1 MAMNRLVKSNDG
13 TRKVRN
19 PSDKKVAKAYWEC
32 RGNAAKAAKVLNIL
46 HRLLGHRLRT
56 NPELKLLKLKARE
69 EFGDPSKSSL
79 PPKDP
84 SLPTNAEILKTFLE
98 SKGKLPATGKKLGA
112 ATPMLT
118 SRMRRQPELK
128 PHFDARLEM
137 NAQNKAAFQIV
148 KAEITEAKDGQ
159 ISSEAR
165 IALLELVKDRFF
177 PAVKL
182 ALQSLDPSFMPKVE
196 ITHREDNTAQI
207 MHAIQKRYG
216 KPKTQH

>member
-1 MAMNRLVKSNDG
+1 MNRLVKSNDG

-19 PSDKKVAKAYWEC
+19 PSDKKIAKVYWEC
-32 RGNAAKAAKVLNIL
+32 EGNATKTARVLNVTPSLIES
-46 HRLLGHRLRT
+46 RLRRI
-56 NPELKLLKLKARE
+56 PELREVFLKARAT
-69 EFGDPSKSSL
+69 FGLATYGNRDR
-79 PPKDP
+79 KDP
-84 SLPTNAEILKTFLE
+84 NNPTNEEVLKAYE
-98 SKGKLPATGKKLGA
+98 ANHGKKIATAKQLGIPLS
-112 ATPMLT
+112 TVKGRLT
-118 SRMRRQPELK
+118 LQKELR
-128 PHFDARLEM
+128 PHYDARLEKK
-137 NAQNKAAFQIV
+137 AENKAKFEIV

-159 ISSEAR
+159 ISREAR
-165 IALLELVKDRFF
+165 IALMELVKDRHF